1 MNDDS
6 GLEAV
11 RFNAD
16 GLVPVVAQDA
26 LSGDVLMV
34 AYANHQ
40 ALSLTLSTGSAHY
53 WSRSR
58 KALWRKGESSGHTQT
73 VSEMRLD
80 CDGDAVLYRVRQEGP
95 ACHTGARTCFVSRVE
110 AAGVV
115 ADADQGGHILQRL
128 ASTVSQR
135 AVERPAGSYTVQLL
149 DAGTGKV
156 AQKVGEEAVEVVVA
170 ATSEGASRLASESAD
185 LLFHLLVLLQERGVP
200 LDAVWHELDQRTR

>member
-1 MNDDS
+1 MDADS

-26 LSGDVLMV
+26 LSGDLLMV
-34 AYANHQ
+34 AYANRQ
-40 ALSLTLSTGSAHY
+40 ALALTLRTGAAHY

-58 KALWRKGESSGHTQT
+58 QELWRKGETSGHTQA
-73 VSEMRLD
+73 VSEVRLD

-95 ACHTGARTCFVSRVE
+95 ACHTGARTCFISRLGTDSVE
-110 AAGVV
+110 A
-115 ADADQGGHILQRL
+115 DTDRGGHILQRL

-135 AVERPAGSYTVQLL
+135 AAERPVGSYTVQLL

-170 ATSEGASRLASESAD
+170 ATSEDPARLASESAD
-185 LLFHLLVLLQERGVP
+185 LVFHLLVLLQERGVP
-200 LDAVWHELDQRTR
+200 LDAVWRELDQRTR